1 VANVAKNTPPG
12 GGRSPRAAYDQTV
25 GDLVGNLLGRKRKS
39 KSANGRVRGETFRF
53 VAYLD
58 RIPPHILED
67 DGFRQRHS
75 AAQEVECEIE
85 ADDFAAAVAEAIRAL
100 EEDEFTHVQAIERLS
115 L

>member
-1 VANVAKNTPPG
+1 
-12 GGRSPRAAYDQTV
+12 V

-39 KSANGRVRGETFRF
+39 ANGRVRGETYRF

-67 DGFRQRHS
+67 DAFRQRHS
-75 AAQEVECEIE
+75 AAQEVECEIVAE
-85 ADDFAAAVAEAIRAL
+85 DFAGAVAEAIRTL

>member
-1 VANVAKNTPPG
+1 VANAAKDTPTG
-12 GGRSPRAAYDQTV
+12 GGRTQREAYDQTV
-25 GDLVGNLLGRKRKS
+25 GDLVGNLLGRKRR
-39 KSANGRVRGETFRF
+39 NGSGSRARGETYRF

-67 DGFRQRHS
+67 DAFKQRHS

-85 ADDFAAAVAEAIRAL
+85 AEDFAAAVAEAIRTL

>member
-1 VANVAKNTPPG
+1 
-12 GGRSPRAAYDQTV
+12 
-25 GDLVGNLLGRKRKS
+25 LVGNLLGRKRRS
-39 KSANGRVRGETFRF
+39 VNGRARGETYRF

-67 DGFRQRHS
+67 EAFRQRHS

-85 ADDFAAAVAEAIRAL
+85 AEDFAGAVAEAIRAL
-100 EEDEFTHVQAIERLS
+100 EEDQFTHVQAIERLS